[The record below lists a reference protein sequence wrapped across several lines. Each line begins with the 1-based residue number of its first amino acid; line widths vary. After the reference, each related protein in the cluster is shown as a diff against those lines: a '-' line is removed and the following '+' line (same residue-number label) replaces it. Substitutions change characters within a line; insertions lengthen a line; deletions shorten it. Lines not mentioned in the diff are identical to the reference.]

1 MTSPKLRNNPMEKK
15 AERELEKMRNPWQTL
30 KETNEEL
37 EEQIRKKEM
46 CSSRKNYLKDED
58 GKEK

>member
-1 MTSPKLRNNPMEKK
+1 VTSPKLRNNPMEKK

-30 KETNEEL
+30 KDTTEEL

-46 CSSRKNYLKDED
+46 CSLRKNYLKDED